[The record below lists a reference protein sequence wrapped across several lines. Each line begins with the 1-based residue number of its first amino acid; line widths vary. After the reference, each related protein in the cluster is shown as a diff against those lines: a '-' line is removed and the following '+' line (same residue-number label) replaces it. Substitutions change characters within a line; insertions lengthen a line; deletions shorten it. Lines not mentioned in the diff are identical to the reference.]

1 MKITNNPTS
10 LEIYYCENCG
20 GIIASTDLDKLL
32 ENPPNGC
39 PFCNEESLTW
49 LQKND
54 YQNNFNRNL
63 FPSPQNLILEKF
75 FETADNT
82 MALLNTFAQTDSMI
96 LLREQFANLDSFQSV
111 DLLVNPDIELL
122 LKIEIDEHNAIAIKS
137 DGTDLIAAFSE
148 SD

>member
-1 MKITNNPTS
+1 MQITNNPTS

-20 GIIASTDLDKLL
+20 GIVSTTDLSQAIDNL
-32 ENPPNGC
+32 PNGC
-39 PFCNEESLTW
+39 PFCNLQTLTW
-49 LQKND
+49 LKKED
-54 YQNNFNRNL
+54 YQENFNRNL